1 MRKAMEAAEQRREE
15 KLQKQEEE
23 KLQKAMEEAKIM
35 RIKM

>member
-1 MRKAMEAAEQRREE
+1 MEAAEQRREE

>member
-1 MRKAMEAAEQRREE
+1 MEAAEQRREE

-23 KLQKAMEEAKIM
+23 KLQKAMEEAKIL